1 MNLIMQKVC
10 ATMDISDLR
19 LRLDQMNEK
28 IISGLKI
35 RSKYTCNLNT
45 FDKKFSGNKSWILYR
60 LKKEQDIDSEF
71 GRYLYLDQA
80 PFIYTKNQ
88 LAKPKITRKIV
99 SKGIEP
105 LRIDLSSKI
114 IEVYKKV
121 LTELCPVGENEETY
135 GETTKLDVE
144 NILEINE
151 RILGLGEQVAYFKIS
166 HEPILLDIT
175 SREEIKSRLFAPE
188 REKEV
193 IEKTS
198 LIAQKYEI
206 ANTPAVNE
214 FTKKIIDLT
223 TTAEIEFILKAQK
236 NGFKKA
242 FANKTYLLTVL

>member
-1 MNLIMQKVC
+1 MKNVSV
-10 ATMDISDLR
+10 TMDISELR

-28 IISGLKI
+28 IISGLKT
-35 RSKYTCNLNT
+35 RSKYTCNLST
-45 FDKKFSGNKSWILYR
+45 FDKKFAGNKSWILYR

-71 GRYLYLDQA
+71 GRFLYLDQA
-80 PFIYTKNQ
+80 PFIYTKKQ
-88 LAKPKITRKIV
+88 LSKPKLTRKVV

-105 LRIDLSSKI
+105 LRIDLSNEI
-114 IEVYKKV
+114 LELYKKV
-121 LTELCPVGENEETY
+121 LVDLCPAGENEETY

-166 HEPILLDIT
+166 HEPALLDIK
-175 SREEIKSRLFAPE
+175 SREEIKSKLLAPE

-198 LIAQKYEI
+198 LLAQKYEI
-206 ANTPAVNE
+206 TNSVAVKE

-236 NGFKKA
+236 NGFRKA
-242 FANKTYLLTVL
+242 FKNKTNGF